1 MQNQN
6 NNTIFNSGFYA
17 TLIEDLGDESLAW
30 RLSYELGGMR
40 YYIPNK
46 TSNNHL
52 FATFGM
58 QFFEWLVNNYGGMS
72 IIFPSGAN
80 NIYKRNQ
87 IQAQQMAA
95 KGYSHNEIARRLGV
109 HYNTARRAKKK
120 LNNTSKQTELF

>member
-1 MQNQN
+1 MN
-6 NNTIFNSGFYA
+6 NPKYIFNSGFYA
-17 TLIEDLGDESLAW
+17 TLIEELGDESLAW

-40 YYIPNK
+40 YYIP
-46 TSNNHL
+46 S
-52 FATFGM
+52 
-58 QFFEWLVNNYGGMS
+58 
-72 IIFPSGAN
+72 AN